1 MPLFYR
7 RLPRFEYLAPR
18 TVDEAIE
25 LLAEHDGQA
34 RVIAG
39 GTDLVPQLKS
49 REVAAPKY
57 LVDLKSIP
65 GLDAISFDTAS
76 GLRIGPLAT
85 ISSIAE
91 SDVVCRN
98 YPILRE
104 AALKMASPQVRN
116 MGTFVGNICNAV
128 PSADSAPALLA
139 LDGRVRVWSPGGKRT
154 VNLDAFFT
162 GPRKTVLQ
170 PDEVVVAIEVPLP
183 PKGSTGVYHKL
194 SPRHSM
200 DLAVVGVAVV
210 GSKEDGTCTDVRI
223 GLGAVAP
230 TPLRAPVAESMLRG
244 KKISAGLIDEA
255 ARNVITQCS
264 PIDDHR
270 ASQEYRCDMVYV
282 LTRRAL
288 TQILL
293 GEEKADA

>member
-7 RLPRFEYLAPR
+7 RLPRFAYLAPR
-18 TVDEAIE
+18 TVDEAVG
-25 LLAEHDGQA
+25 LLAEHKGQA

-49 REVAAPKY
+49 RELTCPKY

-65 GLDAISFDTAS
+65 GLDAITYDAGS
-76 GLRIGPLAT
+76 GLTIGALAT
-85 ISSIAE
+85 IGSIAE
-91 SDVVCRN
+91 SDAVRRG

-139 LDGRVRVWSPGGKRT
+139 LDARVKIRGPGGEKT
-154 VNLDAFFT
+154 VKLDAFFT

-170 PDEVVVAIEVPLP
+170 ADEVATAIEVPLP
-183 PKGSTGVYHKL
+183 PAGSKGVYHKL

-210 GSKEDGTCTDVRI
+210 ASGQDGTCTDVRI

-230 TPLRAPVAESMLRG
+230 TPVRARAAEGMLAGR
-244 KKISAGLIDEA
+244 KISAEAIDET

-282 LTRRAL
+282 LARRAL
-288 TQILL
+288 TETLL
-293 GEEKADA
+293 SGR